1 MITGNSGPL
10 TATTEPNEMKHVG
23 EESLKNKQRDA
34 SWTGPKNKVI
44 EVRAAKQR
52 VTFPSFQM

>member
-23 EESLKNKQRDA
+23 EESLENKQTEMQVGLD
-34 SWTGPKNKVI
+34 PKI
-44 EVRAAKQR
+44 RLLR
-52 VTFPSFQM
+52 